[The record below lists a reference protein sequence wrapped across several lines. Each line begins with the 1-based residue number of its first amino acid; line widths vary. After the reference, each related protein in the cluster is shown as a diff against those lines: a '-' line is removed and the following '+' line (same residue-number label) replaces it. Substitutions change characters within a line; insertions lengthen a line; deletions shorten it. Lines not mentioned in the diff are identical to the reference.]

1 MKIFLSY
8 FLLLFPQK
16 QEKLNS
22 QKGFYLFWAA
32 VLSLLASFYLLPPLS
47 AASEREN
54 ILKNSQAQGDE
65 DFISGVRASVRKSL
79 QTAGTEKAAI
89 TKQVVKPDPVTIDNR
104 SQISDRQSASEFNA
118 DKLLQLGI
126 RQHQTGQFQEALKS
140 LQRSLKLYQEI
151 GSRTGEANV
160 LLNIGE
166 TYFTLGQYLRSLAF
180 YYQTLDILQGIGD
193 QPGAA
198 KVLDNLG
205 NAYFYL
211 GDEKQAKDFRD
222 AAQKL
227 RQEIGNPKREAAFL
241 GNVGIAH
248 ESEGEY
254 PEAIAL
260 YKEQLATARES
271 RNPNAVLDSLN
282 NLAEAY
288 RTLGQY
294 PEAIDFYQQQLLI
307 ARKSG
312 NVTEEGYFLNSI
324 ADAFEA
330 QGQYPEAIEVRR
342 QQVAIAQ
349 KSGDAALQLIA
360 LNNLAKTYQNAG
372 QFEQAIA
379 LYQEP
384 LEAARKTG
392 DRLAEGTA
400 LNNLAFALLKSG
412 KPEEAKET
420 LLNSVKTW
428 DAIRANLGSTNRYLD
443 AQTTTYQRLQQVL
456 IAQKQPIAALEM
468 AEQGRI
474 RSIVDLLRLRLST
487 EPVGSG
493 LKPAP
498 KKLTFPTIEEIK
510 KIAKQEN
517 ATLVEYSIIPDEGL
531 YVWVIPPSGEV
542 TFRRIELGAQNTI
555 FPVSS
560 IENVIAKIPE
570 SLGLQAPANPPK
582 PRATEP
588 APAGNATSSPAK
600 APIIQPKPLLQL
612 HQLLIKPIADLLPE
626 DPNARVIFI
635 PQKEMFRIPFAALV
649 DVYGNSLIDKHTILT
664 APAIQVL
671 ALTKEQRGKTSGG
684 NRLVVGNPVMP
695 RIAPAL
701 GQAPKALP
709 PLANAEQQAL
719 EIADFLKTKSLLI
732 GNQATKAAVLEQMR
746 KAKSVHLGTYA
757 ILDDVKRQGVPGAIA
772 LSPGGSDNGL
782 LTSAEILESFAQPKG
797 QHLRPELVV
806 FTAVEN
812 GKGKTTGDGVIG
824 LSTSLIAAGVPTAIV
839 PLWSAP
845 DAPTGALM
853 SEFYKQLKQN
863 DDKAKALRQ
872 AMLKIKQQNPNPKD
886 WAGFTLI
893 GEPR

>member
-1 MKIFLSY
+1 M
-8 FLLLFPQK
+8 
-16 QEKLNS
+16 
-22 QKGFYLFWAA
+22 ATA
-32 VLSLLASFYLLPPLS
+32 VLPLFAPFYLLPPLS
-47 AASEREN
+47 AAPELEDA
-54 ILKNSQAQGDE
+54 LKNPQPQGDE
-65 DFISGVRASVRKSL
+65 DFISGVRASL
-79 QTAGTEKAAI
+79 TAHPDKASI
-89 TKQVVKPDPVTIDNR
+89 TKQVVKPDPVTIDHR
-104 SQISDRQSASEFNA
+104 SQTSDRQSASEFNA

-140 LQRSLKLYQEI
+140 LQRSLRLYQEI

-180 YYQTLDILQGIGD
+180 YYQTLDILQAIGD
-193 QPGAA
+193 QPGTA

-211 GDEKQAKDFRD
+211 GDEKQAKDFHD
-222 AAQKL
+222 SAEKL
-227 RQEIGNPKREAAFL
+227 RKEIGNPKREAAFL
-241 GNVGIAH
+241 GNVGITH
-248 ESEGEY
+248 ESEREY

-260 YKEQLATARES
+260 YKEQLATARDS

-288 RTLGQY
+288 RTIGQY
-294 PEAIDFYQQQLLI
+294 PQAIDFYQQQQLI

-312 NVTEEGYFLNSI
+312 NATEEGYFLNSI
-324 ADAFEA
+324 AEAYEA

-349 KSGDAALQLIA
+349 KAGDAALQLIA
-360 LNNLAKTYQNAG
+360 LNNLAKAYQNAG

-384 LEAARKTG
+384 LAAARKTG

-443 AQTTTYQRLQQVL
+443 AQATTYQRLQQVL
-456 IAQKQPIAALEM
+456 VAQKQPIAALEM

-474 RSIVDLLRLRLST
+474 RSIVDLLRLRLAT

-510 KIAKQEN
+510 KIAQQEK

-542 TFRRIELGAQNTI
+542 TFRRIELSAQNTI

-560 IENVIAKIPE
+560 IENVISKIPE
-570 SLGLQAPANPPK
+570 SLGLSAPANPPNK
-582 PRATEP
+582 RGSSEQ
-588 APAGNATSSPAK
+588 APIGNANSSSQAI

-649 DVYGNSLIDKHTILT
+649 DVYGNYLIDKHTILT
-664 APAIQVL
+664 APAIQAL

-772 LSPGGSDNGL
+772 LAPGGSDNGL

-824 LSTSLIAAGVPTAIV
+824 LSTALMAAGVPTAIV

-863 DDKAKALRQ
+863 NDKADALRQ

-886 WAGFTLI
+886 WAAFTLI
-893 GEPR
+893 GEPK

>member
-16 QEKLNS
+16 LEKLNRK
-22 QKGFYLFWAA
+22 KGFYLFLAA
-32 VLSLLASFYLLPPLS
+32 VLPLFAPFYLLSSLS
-47 AASEREN
+47 AAPEREDV
-54 ILKNSQAQGDE
+54 LKNPQPQGDE
-65 DFISGVRASVRKSL
+65 DFIRSVRESVKASL
-79 QTAGTEKAAI
+79 KPAHAVKTSL
-89 TKQVVKPDPVTIDNR
+89 TKQLVKPDPVTIDSR
-104 SQISDRQSASEFNA
+104 SQISDRQSANEFNA

-140 LQRSLKLYQEI
+140 LQRSLRLYQEI

-180 YYQTLDILQGIGD
+180 YYQSLDILQGIGD

-428 DAIRANLGSTNRYLD
+428 DAIRANLGSTNRYLE

-570 SLGLQAPANPPK
+570 SLGLPAPGNSPK
-582 PRATEP
+582 PRGIEP

-732 GNQATKAAVLEQMR
+732 GNQATKAAVLAQMR

-772 LSPGGSDNGL
+772 LAPGGSDNGL

>member
-1 MKIFLSY
+1 M
-8 FLLLFPQK
+8 
-16 QEKLNS
+16 
-22 QKGFYLFWAA
+22 
-32 VLSLLASFYLLPPLS
+32 SLLAPFYLLPPLS
-47 AASEREN
+47 AASEREEV
-54 ILKNSQAQGDE
+54 LKNPQPQGNE
-65 DFISGVRASVRKSL
+65 GFISGVRVGVKESL
-79 QTAGTEKAAI
+79 KPARTEKASI

-104 SQISDRQSASEFNA
+104 SEISDRQSANEFNA

-140 LQRSLKLYQEI
+140 LQRSLRLYQEI

-180 YYQTLDILQGIGD
+180 YYQTLDILQAIGD

-222 AAQKL
+222 SAEKL
-227 RQEIGNPKREAAFL
+227 RKEIGNPKREAAFL

-260 YKEQLATARES
+260 YQEQLAAARES

-288 RTLGQY
+288 RALGQY
-294 PEAIDFYQQQLLI
+294 PQAIDFYQQQLLI

-324 ADAFEA
+324 AEAYEA

-360 LNNLAKTYQNAG
+360 LNNLAKAYQNGG

-384 LEAARKTG
+384 LAAARKTG

-443 AQTTTYQRLQQVL
+443 AQTTTYKRLQQVL
-456 IAQKQPIAALEM
+456 IAQKQPVAALEM

-582 PRATEP
+582 PRETEP
-588 APAGNATSSPAK
+588 APTGNAISSPAK

-612 HQLLIKPIADLLPE
+612 HQLLIKPIADLLPK

-649 DVYGNSLIDKHTILT
+649 DVYGNYLIDKHTILT

-772 LSPGGSDNGL
+772 LAPGGSDNGL
-782 LTSAEILESFAQPKG
+782 LTAAEILESFAQPKG

-806 FTAVEN
+806 FTAVET

-824 LSTSLIAAGVPTAIV
+824 LSTSLMAAGVPTAIM

-863 DDKAKALRQ
+863 DDKANALRQ
-872 AMLKIKQQNPNPKD
+872 AMLKIKQQNPDPKD

-893 GEPR
+893 GEPK